1 MLRMIF
7 GFRISD
13 QINMEKL
20 RNEIG
25 MFRINQLNCYHVL
38 LEAFN
43 IKHFG
48 SSEKI
53 QKKWVPENQRL
64 YSNRRL
70 HDVKVPKVD
79 HVRDQGFSWYAAK
92 LWNKLPENIKE
103 IENPDSYKIKIK
115 EHIWSTIPSY

>member
-25 MFRINQLNCYHVL
+25 MFSINQLNCYHVL

-53 QKKWVPENQRL
+53 QEKWVPENQRL

-79 HVRDQGFSWYAAK
+79 HVRCQGFSWYAAK
-92 LWNKLPENIKE
+92 LWNKLPEI
-103 IENPDSYKIKIK
+103 IESIQKPSIFKTKKKDW
-115 EHIWSTIPSY
+115 IWETIPAF

>member
-25 MFRINQLNCYHVL
+25 MFSINQLNCYHVL

-53 QKKWVPENQRL
+53 QEKWVPENQRP

-70 HDVKVPKVD
+70 HDLKVPKVD
-79 HVRDQGFSWYAAK
+79 HVRSQGFSWYAAK
-92 LWNKLPENIKE
+92 MWNKLPENIKE